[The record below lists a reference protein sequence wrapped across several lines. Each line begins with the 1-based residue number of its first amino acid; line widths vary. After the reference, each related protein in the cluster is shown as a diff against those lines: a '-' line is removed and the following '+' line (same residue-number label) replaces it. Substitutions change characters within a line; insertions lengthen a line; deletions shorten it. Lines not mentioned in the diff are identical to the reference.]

1 MAPTAAATALRT
13 RLNDALLAIAA
24 RTAPAERCII
34 LSGGVDT
41 CAILASA
48 KEVGVSFAGAVTVLT
63 GEDAPDKEF
72 AIAAAA
78 EHQLKHHI
86 VYVTSA
92 DLIETYLPACV
103 RHLATFDGMT
113 LRNSLVVAAAM
124 RKASEL
130 GFKHAIVGDG
140 ADELFGGYSFCW
152 GMQDDVAGWRAKRD
166 KMCANWTFA
175 TSQLGAMHG
184 VESHAP
190 YCEPPF
196 VAWAIESTGRAECI
210 GSRPIRLTHGGER
223 LEHACG
229 KVVLREAYETLSSWR
244 RKDPIE
250 VGSGITV
257 ISKPEY
263 WAEITSD
270 ADFEDARA
278 AAATRG
284 FVLKDKEHLANF
296 RAFVQIFGAG
306 GAAHPTKKRLAIGE
320 GCAGCCFEIGEATF
334 CEVCGAYPA
343 QREKIEK

>member
-1 MAPTAAATALRT
+1 MTVAEVLRT

-24 RTAPAERCII
+24 RTAPEERCII

-63 GEDAPDKEF
+63 GEDAPDKDF
-72 AIAAAA
+72 AIAAAV

-86 VYVTSA
+86 VYVTSS
-92 DLIETYLPACV
+92 DLIDRYLPACV

-140 ADELFGGYSFCW
+140 ADELFGGYSFMW

-175 TSQLGAMHG
+175 TSQLAAMHG
-184 VESHAP
+184 IESHAP
-190 YCEPPF
+190 YCEPSF

-223 LEHACG
+223 LEHTCG
-229 KVVLREAYETLSSWR
+229 KVLLREAYETISSWR

-257 ISKPEY
+257 ISQPAY

-270 ADFEDARA
+270 VDFEAARDEA
-278 AAATRG
+278 AARG

-296 RAFVQIFGAG
+296 RAFEQIFGEG
-306 GAAHPTKKRLAIGE
+306 GAAHPTKQRLALGT
-320 GCAGCCFEIGEATF
+320 GCAGCCFDIGEATF

-343 QREKIEK
+343 QREKIGNVG